1 MTRLI
6 NTKQFLLLLAVL
18 ILSACSTTPYNRP
31 AVLSPFGDGSQWV
44 VWQDMKF
51 VVQLADKTVASIEVP
66 RGFVTDLASTPR
78 RFWAIYP
85 PFGKY
90 LSASILHD
98 YLYWTQICE
107 RDVADSIFYQTMK
120 TSGVDQ
126 TTQALFLMVLRSQGA
141 EAWQENKIDKQKGLV
156 RIVPDKYL
164 DPSNQHFKRNTD
176 WPELR
181 QTLLTKQVEEQSA
194 PNKEDMLRACTA
206 LSGSDKINIEKTQK
220 TASLF
225 SGWF

>member
-1 MTRLI
+1 MTRLTNI
-6 NTKQFLLLLAVL
+6 TQLSLLLAVL
-18 ILSACSTTPYNRP
+18 MLSACSTTPHNRP

-51 VVQLADKTVASIEVP
+51 VAQLEDNTVASIEVP

-141 EAWQENKIDKQKGLV
+141 AAWQENQLDKQKGLV
-156 RIVPDKYL
+156 RIVPDEYL
-164 DPSNQHFKRNTD
+164 DPNKQHFKRSTH

-181 QTLLTKQVEEQSA
+181 QALLTEHVEEQA
-194 PNKEDMLRACTA
+194 PPNKESMLKACTA
-206 LSGSDKINIEKTQK
+206 LSGSGNIRIEKAQK
-220 TASLF
+220 TVGLF
-225 SGWF
+225 GSWF

>member
-1 MTRLI
+1 MTSLI
-6 NTKQFLLLLAVL
+6 NITQLSLLLAVL
-18 ILSACSTTPYNRP
+18 MVSACSTTPHNRP

-51 VVQLADKTVASIEVP
+51 VAQLEDKTMASIEVP

-120 TSGVDQ
+120 ASGVDQ

-141 EAWQENKIDKQKGLV
+141 EAWRENKIDKQKGLV
-156 RIVPDKYL
+156 RIVPDEYL
-164 DPSNQHFKRNTD
+164 DPSNQHFKRSTD

-181 QTLLTKQVEEQSA
+181 QTLLTKQVEEQAA
-194 PNKEDMLRACTA
+194 PNKENMLRACSA
-206 LSGSDKINIEKTQK
+206 LSGSGKISIEKTQK
-220 TASLF
+220 TVSLF